1 MGQRTGAH
9 HEDCMNSITPRV
21 KPNNIKLVLGVILV
35 VFNCVFCHV
44 CDYTVTVSFHSLYMN
59 QVPERLYYVHD

>member
-1 MGQRTGAH
+1 MHVAKGNKVNKQP
-9 HEDCMNSITPRV
+9 MV
-21 KPNNIKLVLGVILV
+21 GVILV